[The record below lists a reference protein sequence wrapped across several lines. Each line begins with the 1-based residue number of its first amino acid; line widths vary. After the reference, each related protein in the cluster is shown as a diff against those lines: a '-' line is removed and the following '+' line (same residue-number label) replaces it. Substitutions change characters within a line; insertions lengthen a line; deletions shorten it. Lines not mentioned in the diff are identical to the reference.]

1 MLSYKSGNE
10 VVIKSLAV
18 FTQYTQM
25 ITKIF
30 PTYVILLLHESR
42 AKSFEHLR
50 IIEGKTYSIFKNA
63 CNALGLLNDD
73 SEWYN
78 TLVEAAIFQTPAQL
92 RGCSVAIFLYIHIVT
107 QQIHSSYEMT
117 IKLI

>member
-42 AKSFEHLR
+42 AKSFKDLR

-63 CNALGLLNDD
+63 CNVLGLLSDD
-73 SEWYN
+73 SD
-78 TLVEAAIFQTPAQL
+78 TCTIKRLFAVL
-92 RGCSVAIFLYIHIVT
+92 LYIHIVT